1 MSFFELVQVA
11 VLSGVGLAAVATLG
25 VAIIGYRRYRSPR
38 LEGDSRDET
47 LVLHGEFM
55 RRTH

>member
-25 VAIIGYRRYRSPR
+25 VAIIGYRRDRSPR

>member
-1 MSFFELVQVA
+1 MSFFEVVQVA
-11 VLSGVGLAAVATLG
+11 VMAGVVLAAVATLG

-47 LVLHGEFM
+47 LVLHGEVV